1 MSTFLSLFPPPP
13 NFYILSKKYLFTA
26 AWWRSMTQIRI
37 WKHGTAVAIA
47 SIFCC
52 SSENVHKFSQVMSFC
67 TSAHTDRVEN
77 LTVEKIRSTAG
88 CTETC
93 WGRVCV
99 CTSSFWITGPSPCR
113 AWWAFVSVC
122 ALQVHQ
128 QWKLYIFSF
137 FLLLLPLS
145 YPPSPWSWLERN
157 TANYPSRMRI
167 QQKSL
172 SMIG

>member
-67 TSAHTDRVEN
+67 TSAHTDCVEN

-88 CTETC
+88 PTETC
-93 WGRVCV
+93 WGRLCVCV
-99 CTSSFWITGPSPCR
+99 PRPSGSQAHPLAGLGEPLCLCVPFRSISNESCTFSPS
-113 AWWAFVSVC
+113 
-122 ALQVHQ
+122 
-128 QWKLYIFSF
+128 FSF
-137 FLLLLPLS
+137 YCLCPIPPLL
-145 YPPSPWSWLERN
+145 
-157 TANYPSRMRI
+157 
-167 QQKSL
+167 
-172 SMIG
+172 GHG